1 MTFRFNL
8 KGDEL
13 SWKVAP
19 RQDGTVPITTLRR
32 VK

>member
-1 MTFRFNL
+1 MMFRFNP

-19 RQDGTVPITTLRR
+19 LQDGSVPITTLRR